1 MSENINSGKFGDKR
15 NNSNMHPV
23 LGGVIV
29 VRGFGFFSSPLIV
42 TDLLPVFLA
51 AKNTLDL
58 M

>member
-29 VRGFGFFSSPLIV
+29 VRGFGFFLSSHC
-42 TDLLPVFLA
+42 
-51 AKNTLDL
+51 N
-58 M
+58 